1 MRFWGPPPPRHTTTN
16 SRHAMPI
23 LPRYNLTQ
31 TATHLTVEVSI
42 PHVRVSTATLDLVI
56 VDGTELHLYAPPT
69 YLLKLNFPGRV
80 VGEDAVE
87 ESLSSSCRPVAGSDD
102 GVVRLVV
109 ETGGSHFIDDDDDDD
124 DDCTAGMKSTTGTAA
139 TSRLWTKDDLP
150 VMKYNP
156 EKNHGTLVLI
166 LRKEEDGYW
175 EDLDLL
181 GRLQQPMM
189 QRRRQQP
196 AAPTAERNIPPT
208 TRTANNP
215 LVKVISERNDEDGDD
230 DNGENIAE
238 NMTTSEVMTDLLS
251 VNQKRPTYGLFQQFS
266 NVFRDY
272 AREGLVQDMLECP
285 NPDESYD
292 DSCGNCDNDDHSE
305 QRPNRRE
312 MRMQTENDKF
322 DADRYLADLQVEE
335 EGDMIFD
342 AAMSMVPHW
351 MMGSDD
357 HGSPRNFSNE
367 SVDDVAKGISK
378 LSTSDD
384 DRNQNPFFDAEESH
398 LLATLPPRSNCRP
411 MHLTSEQERSAFL
424 CLADILFAY
433 AFDHRTTEGDPT
445 VESSWT
451 IMTMSVS
458 LSWLEYFN
466 PPYDAIVDILRWNV
480 RRSLIYPY
488 LRSLSLSVKICSDVC
503 RIISGGRRTVIRCL
517 LQLHRIMEK
526 SESHYLLNK
535 LYIDPLI
542 SWIQE
547 CSESKVRDFGRE
559 IEALLVN
566 DTNEND
572 DGTSSGV
579 FGKDCMGLGLVEL
592 EKSLH
597 ACDNENSDRDD
608 DSDDGSN
615 DGNHD
620 DEVKDECQ
628 EDMNAYA
635 DVEELAIG

>member
-1 MRFWGPPPPRHTTTN
+1 
-16 SRHAMPI
+16 MPI
-23 LPRYNLTQ
+23 IPRYNLTQ

-69 YLLKLNFPGRV
+69 YLLKLNLPGRV
-80 VGEDAVE
+80 VSEDAVE

-109 ETGGSHFIDDDDDDD
+109 ETGGSHFIDDDDEEEEE

-150 VMKYNP
+150 AMQYNP

-181 GRLQQPMM
+181 GRLQQPVM
-189 QRRRQQP
+189 QRRPQQP
-196 AAPTAERNIPPT
+196 AAPTAERDVPPT
-208 TRTANNP
+208 TRTTNSP
-215 LVKVISERNDEDGDD
+215 LVKVISESDDKEGDD
-230 DNGENIAE
+230 DDGENTAE
-238 NMTTSEVMTDLLS
+238 NTTTSEVMTDLLS
-251 VNQKRPTYGLFQQFS
+251 VNHKRPTYGLFRQFS

-272 AREGLVQDMLECP
+272 AREGLVHDMLECP
-285 NPDESYD
+285 NPDELYD
-292 DSCGNCDNDDHSE
+292 DSCGDCENNDHSE

-322 DADRYLADLQVEE
+322 DADRYLADLHVEE

-357 HGSPRNFSNE
+357 NVSPRNFSNE
-367 SVDDVAKGISK
+367 SVDDIAKGISK

-433 AFDHRTTEGDPT
+433 AFDHRISEGDPT

-451 IMTMSVS
+451 IMTLSVC

-466 PPYDAIVDILRWNV
+466 PPYDTIVDILRWNV

-488 LRSLSLSVKICSDVC
+488 LRNLSLSVKICSDVC
-503 RIISGGRRTVIRCL
+503 RIMTGGRRTVMRCL

-526 SESHYLLNK
+526 SESHYLFNK

-547 CSESKVRDFGRE
+547 CSESKVQGFGRE

-566 DTNEND
+566 DTNEIV
-572 DGTSSGV
+572 DGTSSSV
-579 FGKDCMGLGLVEL
+579 LDKDFMGLGLFEL
-592 EKSLH
+592 EKSLL
-597 ACDNENSDRDD
+597 ACDDENSDSDNA
-608 DSDDGSN
+608 SDDGS
-615 DGNHD
+615 DDDNHD
-620 DEVKDECQ
+620 DEDKDVSQ
-628 EDMNAYA
+628 EDLSALT